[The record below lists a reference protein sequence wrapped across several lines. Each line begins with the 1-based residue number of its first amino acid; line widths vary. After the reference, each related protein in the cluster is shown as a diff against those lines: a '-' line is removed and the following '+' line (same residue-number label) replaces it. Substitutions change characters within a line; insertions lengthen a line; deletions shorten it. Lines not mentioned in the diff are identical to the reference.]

1 VQGIS
6 ICADWATQGD
16 HKGRSYHGRPDAS
29 WATTRTGRPHANR
42 TTTGCEPGDHKGR
55 PYHGRPPDASRTTG
69 CRLRCFCCL
78 IRW

>member
-42 TTTGCEPGDHKGR
+42 TTPGCEPDDRMQIALLLLPH
-55 PYHGRPPDASRTTG
+55 SLVETS
-69 CRLRCFCCL
+69 
-78 IRW
+78 